1 VDAGSI
7 AAISSGAVAL
17 AAIGAGELRNR
28 RTLHHSR
35 MIADLESVRDVLD
48 EGAVALHDTEYALN
62 EVRFGLTQHG
72 LSFFDD
78 EQRTKAYDDL
88 GRAGKELD
96 RLKERLRIRLGRGHE
111 VVAAFEA
118 ADAAVLETYRTM
130 WGVRREGTDASDEDR
145 VQLRRERFIEER
157 QERVRAQREVFD
169 AKRDQFIDAAQRVA
183 GADLRANS

>member
-1 VDAGSI
+1 MDAGSI
-7 AAISSGAVAL
+7 AAISSGTVAL
-17 AAIGAGELRNR
+17 ATIGAGLVTHR
-28 RTLHHSR
+28 RTLRHAR
-35 MIADLESVRDVLD
+35 TIADLESVRGVMD
-48 EGAVALHDTEYALN
+48 EVAVALHNQEYALN

-118 ADAAVLETYRTM
+118 ADAAVLETYQTM
-130 WGVRREGTDASDEDR
+130 LGVRREGTDASDEDR
-145 VQLRRERFIEER
+145 VQLRRERFIEEGR
-157 QERVRAQREVFD
+157 ERIRAQREVFD